1 MTEKDELRKYT
12 ADDIPNI
19 IENMTEDHNNPVP
32 GTEVTQTPG
41 LIPETPT
48 AIPGLDPNRITPQ
61 ESDEYDPPK
70 ASISAHDRI
79 RAGEEVDTESAVGYP
94 REDDNNFA
102 PDGRLLE
109 IGESIPYSGEGTDM
123 LKYPPQ
129 FTSSISG
136 KTMDKYGNPL
146 EDIQPTGTEHP
157 NSENA
162 HKELLNDASYAVH
175 MHEHQ
180 LNKVTQIISEMCA
193 RIIALE
199 EAVAKLSQD
208 ASFPD
213 SDNPIKDY
221 PEVQAH
227 QNRA

>member
-32 GTEVTQTPG
+32 GTEVIQTPG

-48 AIPGLDPNRITPQ
+48 AIPGLD
-61 ESDEYDPPK
+61 PK

-79 RAGEEVDTESAVGYP
+79 RAGEEVDTEEMTGLP

-102 PDGRLLE
+102 PSGRLLE
-109 IGESIPYSGEGTDM
+109 IGESVPYSGEGTDM

-180 LNKVTQIISEMCA
+180 LNKIANMLEELCA
-193 RIIALE
+193 RVVAIE
-199 EAVAKLSQD
+199 ERLIENEQK
-208 ASFPD
+208 SFGHDPN
-213 SDNPIKDY
+213 NPINDY

-227 QNRA
+227 QNQ

>member
-32 GTEVTQTPG
+32 GTEVTQAPG

-48 AIPGLDPNRITPQ
+48 AIPGLDP
-61 ESDEYDPPK
+61 K
-70 ASISAHDRI
+70 ASISAQDRI
-79 RAGEEVDTESAVGYP
+79 RSGEEIDTEVETGIP
-94 REDDNNFA
+94 RENDNNFA

-109 IGESIPYSGEGTDM
+109 TGETIPYSGEGTDM
-123 LKYPPQ
+123 LQHPPQ
-129 FTSSISG
+129 FTATFV
-136 KTMDKYGNPL
+136 KDMDKYGNPL

-199 EAVAKLSQD
+199 EAIAKLSQD